1 MTTDSLLLA
10 FPNFVES
17 EPIEIEILREL
28 DRALESVSSEPWQKT
43 EETLNEWLSNHED
56 ITDRLREFEE
66 ITRELTK
73 VKAQQPKTGVGNVFE
88 ELSEVKVQQPK
99 TGVGNVF
106 EELSEAVKQKL
117 KKIEE
122 DIEKGK

>member
-10 FPNFVES
+10 FPDFVKT
-17 EPIEIEILREL
+17 EPIEIDILREL

-66 ITRELTK
+66 NTRELTK
-73 VKAQQPKTGVGNVFE
+73 VKAQQPKTGVA
-88 ELSEVKVQQPK
+88 
-99 TGVGNVF
+99 NVF
-106 EELSEAVKQKL
+106 EELSEAAKQKL

-122 DIEKGK
+122 DLEKGK

>member
-1 MTTDSLLLA
+1 MTTDMTEDSLLLA
-10 FPNFVES
+10 FPNFVNS
-17 EPIEIEILREL
+17 EDIDIDIDCLREL

-73 VKAQQPKTGVGNVFE
+73 VK
-88 ELSEVKVQQPK
+88 VQQPK

-106 EELSEAVKQKL
+106 QELSEAVKQKL
-117 KKIEE
+117 KE
-122 DIEKGK
+122 IEKGK

>member
-1 MTTDSLLLA
+1 MTTDMTEDSLFLA
-10 FPNFVES
+10 FPNFVNS
-17 EPIEIEILREL
+17 KDIDIDCLREL

-56 ITDRLREFEE
+56 ITDRLRKFAPSNNRE
-66 ITRELTK
+66 INK
-73 VKAQQPKTGVGNVFE
+73 VKAQQPKTGVGNVF
-88 ELSEVKVQQPK
+88 Q
-99 TGVGNVF
+99 
-106 EELSEAVKQKL
+106 ELSEAVKQKL

>member
-1 MTTDSLLLA
+1 MTTDMTEDSLLLA
-10 FPNFVES
+10 FPNFVNS
-17 EPIEIEILREL
+17 EDIDIDIDCLREL

-73 VKAQQPKTGVGNVFE
+73 VKD
-88 ELSEVKVQQPK
+88 QQPK

-117 KKIEE
+117 K
-122 DIEKGK
+122 DIDKGK

>member
-1 MTTDSLLLA
+1 MTEDSLLLA
-10 FPNFVES
+10 FPNFVNS
-17 EPIEIEILREL
+17 EDIDIDIDCLREL

-73 VKAQQPKTGVGNVFE
+73 VKAPPKTGVA
-88 ELSEVKVQQPK
+88 
-99 TGVGNVF
+99 NVF

-117 KKIEE
+117 KEI
-122 DIEKGK
+122 DKGK

>member
-1 MTTDSLLLA
+1 MTTDMTEDSLFLA
-10 FPNFVES
+10 FPNVVNS
-17 EPIEIEILREL
+17 KDIDIDCLREL

-56 ITDRLREFEE
+56 ITDRLRKFAPSNNRE
-66 ITRELTK
+66 IKK
-73 VKAQQPKTGVGNVFE
+73 VKD
-88 ELSEVKVQQPK
+88 QQPK

>member
-1 MTTDSLLLA
+1 MTEDSLFLA
-10 FPNFVES
+10 FPNFVNS
-17 EPIEIEILREL
+17 KDIDIDCLREL

-56 ITDRLREFEE
+56 ITDRLRKFAPSNNRE
-66 ITRELTK
+66 IKK
-73 VKAQQPKTGVGNVFE
+73 VKAQLKKVKDQQPKTGVGNVF
-88 ELSEVKVQQPK
+88 Q
-99 TGVGNVF
+99 
-106 EELSEAVKQKL
+106 ELSEAVKQKL

>member
-1 MTTDSLLLA
+1 MTEDSLLLA
-10 FPNFVES
+10 FPNFVNS
-17 EPIEIEILREL
+17 EDIDIDIDCLREL

-73 VKAQQPKTGVGNVFE
+73 VKD
-88 ELSEVKVQQPK
+88 QQPK

-117 KKIEE
+117 K
-122 DIEKGK
+122 DIDKGK